1 MFFGSKVNVNELR
14 RRMLAMECDTHR
26 LELTER
32 WRDLSSEIG
41 FGAGNDHSPKQNF
54 RRWGHWLAPVGAF
67 VLSRWLRAKSK
78 DSNHQV
84 VSSSHWGVLGQFFD
98 WMAKL
103 SPQDKS

>member
-1 MFFGSKVNVNELR
+1 MLFGSKVDVNQLR
-14 RRMLAMECDTHR
+14 KRMLAMECDTHR

-32 WRDLSSEIG
+32 WRELSSEIG
-41 FGAGNDHSPKQNF
+41 FGSGSNRSSRESV

-78 DSNHQV
+78 DSSDQV
-84 VSSSHWGVLGQFFD
+84 VSSNQWGFLGQFFE

-103 SPQDKS
+103 SPQDKH

>member
-41 FGAGNDHSPKQNF
+41 FGSGSQHSPRESV
-54 RRWGHWLAPVGAF
+54 RRWGHWLAPLGAF
-67 VLSRWLRAKSK
+67 VLSRWLRSKSK
-78 DSNHQV
+78 DSSGRSI
-84 VSSSHWGVLGQFFD
+84 SSDQWGVLGQFFD

-103 SPQDKS
+103 SPRDNH